1 MDNGHISVYPI
12 LLAGGSGT
20 RLWPVSRENF
30 PKQIVS
36 FLRNESL
43 IQTTIKRLFPAF
55 EGDKIRVVCGKKH
68 AHEIV
73 RIMHAFEISAE
84 DKIVV
89 EPCGRNTAPAI
100 LLAILE
106 ILKHEADAVV
116 FVFPADH
123 LIGDVPTF
131 HEKIAAARSLAM
143 QDYIVTFGITPAYP
157 ETGYGYIEA
166 SDAARGEG
174 FAIKRFVEKPDVETS
189 ENYVAAG
196 NYFWNS
202 GMFAFKASVMLEEFN
217 RLKPKMI
224 EQLQPIASGFIPLD
238 FEHYNVVENISIDYA
253 IMENT
258 DKGVVLPADF
268 RWNDIGSWKSL
279 FDFMPKD
286 RDGNAILSGDVI
298 LQNTRN
304 CFIMGRERLI
314 AVNNLEEVV
323 IVETRDAV
331 FVSDLE
337 NSREVKS
344 IVNTLKERG
353 RKEYQFH
360 TTVSEPWGYHK
371 LLEDTNQLNLKQVVI
386 YSKAKMP
393 EQILVDKPKQLLV
406 VEGSAKVTINGE
418 SRLLEENQILQIPA
432 KSGYKLENAGEIEL
446 HLIELL
452 KHQSDKRGIQ
462 R

>member
-1 MDNGHISVYPI
+1 MDNEHISVYPI

-360 TTVSEPWGYHK
+360 TTVSEP
-371 LLEDTNQLNLKQVVI
+371 
-386 YSKAKMP
+386 
-393 EQILVDKPKQLLV
+393 
-406 VEGSAKVTINGE
+406 
-418 SRLLEENQILQIPA
+418 
-432 KSGYKLENAGEIEL
+432 
-446 HLIELL
+446 
-452 KHQSDKRGIQ
+452 
-462 R
+462 